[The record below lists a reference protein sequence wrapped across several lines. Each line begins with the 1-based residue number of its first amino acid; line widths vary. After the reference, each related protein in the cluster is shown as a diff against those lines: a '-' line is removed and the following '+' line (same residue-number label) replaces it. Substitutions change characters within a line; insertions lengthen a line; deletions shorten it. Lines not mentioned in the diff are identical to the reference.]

1 MENNKDTTQKV
12 SKKSWFKGLKT
23 EFNRIT
29 WPDRPT
35 IVKRTFVVVV
45 ISLILGVIITI
56 VDTIIQYGLEFIF
69 Y

>member
-1 MENNKDTTQKV
+1 MEDNKDKTQKV
-12 SKKSWFKGLKT
+12 AKKSWFKGLKT

-35 IVKRTFVVVV
+35 IAKRTFVVIV

-56 VDTIIQYGLEFIF
+56 VDTIIQYGLDAIF